1 MRFIQDI
8 KKWMKKGDNPS
19 YVKNCLISMREG
31 DDCLFYFDNH
41 MQAYRI
47 QLDGYAIIPMEE
59 YDSLVKCKEDKE
71 DKKDTE
77 DNG

>member
-1 MRFIQDI
+1 MKFIQDI

-19 YVKNCLISMREG
+19 YVKNCLIMMREG

-59 YDSLVKCKEDKE
+59 YDRMKDRE